1 MKSHLV
7 LIAASLLPVAAL
19 AQTPGEPPAPGAQP
33 PSMAEIFRSLDTDQ
47 NGSISAT
54 EAQAS
59 PVVSGSF
66 DKADADGDGG
76 ITEQEFSQAF
86 TMRAPGSPPA
96 SPPPA
101 TTPPE

>member
-19 AQTPGEPPAPGAQP
+19 AQTPAEPPAPGAQ

-66 DKADADGDGG
+66 DKADADKDGG